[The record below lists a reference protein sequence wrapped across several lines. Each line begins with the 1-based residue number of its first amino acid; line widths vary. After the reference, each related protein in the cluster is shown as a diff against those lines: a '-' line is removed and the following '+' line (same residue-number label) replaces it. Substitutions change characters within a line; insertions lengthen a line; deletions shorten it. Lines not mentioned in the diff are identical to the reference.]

1 MACVMIYL
9 DTNVLIYA
17 FCKNV
22 DNEEQ
27 KKISQEILKSS
38 IIDKTLLLSEIILYE
53 FAFICTKLKESQET
67 IKLNLEFLTKYV
79 KNADIQDD
87 VMCLMQETSTYKHS
101 FDAYHVCF
109 SNKFE
114 CAELVTFDNGFK
126 QFEKNS
132 ETKIKIL

>member
-1 MACVMIYL
+1 MIYL

-22 DNEEQ
+22 DNNEQ

-38 IIDKTLLLSEIILYE
+38 ILEKTLLLSQIVLYE
-53 FAFICTKLKESQET
+53 FAFVCAKLKESQET
-67 IKLNLEFLTKYV
+67 IKLNLEFLSKYV

-87 VMCLMQETSTYKHS
+87 VLNLIQKTSSYKHS

-109 SNKFE
+109 SNNFE
-114 CAELVTFDNGFK
+114 CTELVTFDNGFK
-126 QFEKNS
+126 QFMENS
-132 ETKIKIL
+132 KTKIKIL